1 MDRPHLR
8 RRRNQNLTDKKAAG
22 DDTHQSDSKTETE
35 SGWETLDFINDVNG
49 GTYEEDSDMQLQEAL
64 FNSIQNMEFD
74 FPAKTS
80 LINDD
85 VKKKGVDTSC
95 RLVKTNGKRINHW
108 KSSTREQG
116 EPSCVYCTIC
126 SEPRPVVNDI
136 MKRGGCGHIYCE
148 ECIISYARERIR
160 ENIMEV
166 NCPVSDCKEV
176 FAMNEYF
183 VPREL
188 MDQWRDAVCEARALA
203 SYDII
208 ECPFGDCSGV
218 ELIGI
223 WECSVRLTNCRG
235 LMSVHCPY

>member
-49 GTYEEDSDMQLQEAL
+49 DE
-64 FNSIQNMEFD
+64 
-74 FPAKTS
+74 PC
-80 LINDD
+80 NDD

-95 RLVKTNGKRINHW
+95 RLVKTNGKGSTIGRAVRGNKANHHA
-108 KSSTREQG
+108 
-116 EPSCVYCTIC
+116 YTIAIWAN
-126 SEPRPVVNDI
+126 RDPVVNDI
-136 MKRGGCGHIYCE
+136 MKRRLRFRLPGKF
-148 ECIISYARERIR
+148 RDERL
-160 ENIMEV
+160 
-166 NCPVSDCKEV
+166 
-176 FAMNEYF
+176 F

-208 ECPFGDCSGV
+208 ECPFGDCSK
-218 ELIGI
+218 I
-223 WECSVRLTNCRG
+223 W
-235 LMSVHCPY
+235 LMTKRDF